1 MAFIYKI
8 VNDINNKVY
17 IGKTEESV
25 EKRFKEHCQARC
37 QSQVNSRPLYSAMNK
52 YGVNHFRVEQ
62 IEETD
67 SPEER
72 EQYWI
77 KEYDSYGSSGY
88 NATKGG
94 DGARYADYDL
104 IFSLW
109 NQGFSNKE
117 ICQKLNY
124 DTATVRA
131 ALQNFGVSKAE
142 RQERGRI
149 KLSKK
154 ILMIDKDTDKVLKTF
169 LSITDAL
176 SFLNKGNGG
185 HISQVCQ
192 GKRKTAYGYKWKYLD
207 EN

>member
-1 MAFIYKI
+1 MRKRNYSGLYLFVIEGDNMAFIYKI

-94 DGARYADYDL
+94 G
-104 IFSLW
+104 W
-109 NQGFSNKE
+109 
-117 ICQKLNY
+117 C
-124 DTATVRA
+124 
-131 ALQNFGVSKAE
+131 ALC
-142 RQERGRI
+142 R
-149 KLSKK
+149 L
-154 ILMIDKDTDKVLKTF
+154 
-169 LSITDAL
+169 
-176 SFLNKGNGG
+176 
-185 HISQVCQ
+185 
-192 GKRKTAYGYKWKYLD
+192 
-207 EN
+207 